1 MIEEI
6 GVITAVDKD
15 HIWVETEIKTTCGS
29 CEAQENCGTGVV
41 AKAFSPKKEQ
51 LILRCS
57 QEAQVGQRVKLGIQ
71 ESHLINASALVYV
84 LPLLVLIASAVGTQ
98 AVLPLLG
105 LNNELWIVG
114 SAFIATFLSFRW
126 IKSKMHSNTEQ
137 KFQPHLLAILPFEQ
151 TEIPPK
157 SKI

>member
-15 HIWVETEIKTTCGS
+15 HIWVETEVKTTCGS

-71 ESHLINASALVYV
+71 ESHLVKASALIYVVPLFALIASALV
-84 LPLLVLIASAVGTQ
+84 AQ
-98 AVLPLLG
+98 AILPLLG
-105 LNNELWIVG
+105 LSHELWVIG
-114 SAFIATFLSFRW
+114 FAFFVTFLCFRW
-126 IKSKMHSNTEQ
+126 IKSIMQPASQH
-137 KFQPHLLAILPFEQ
+137 KFQPRLIAVLPFEQ
-151 TEIPPK
+151 TELTSEPK
-157 SKI
+157 I

>member
-15 HIWVETEIKTTCGS
+15 HIWVETEVKTTCGS
-29 CEAQENCGTGVV
+29 CEAQENCGTGIV

-71 ESHLINASALVYV
+71 ENHLVNASALIYV
-84 LPLLVLIASAVGTQ
+84 LPLFVLIASAVGAQ
-98 AVLPLLG
+98 AALPLLG
-105 LNNELWIVG
+105 LTNELWIAG
-114 SAFIATFLSFRW
+114 FAFFVTFLCFLW
-126 IKSKMHSNTEQ
+126 IKSIMQPNTQQ
-137 KFQPHLLAILPFEQ
+137 KFQPRLLAILPFEQ
-151 TEIPPK
+151 TVLTSK